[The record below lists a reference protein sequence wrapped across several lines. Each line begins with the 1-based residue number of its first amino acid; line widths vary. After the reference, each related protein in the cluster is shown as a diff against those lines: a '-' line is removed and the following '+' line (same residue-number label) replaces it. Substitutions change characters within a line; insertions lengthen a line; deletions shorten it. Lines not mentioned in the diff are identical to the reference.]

1 MLPFTGA
8 LPSSTSICKFISDH
22 TLLSTLETKCS
33 SMRDLHQLHSQLIKT
48 GLARDRIALS
58 RVLAFCA
65 TSPNGDLNYAMRL
78 FAHHHHHPN
87 AFMYNT
93 LIRALSHSSTPHVA
107 VSLFLD
113 MLHSPVP
120 PQRLTFPSLFIACSH
135 LGLAA
140 HCGAQLHG
148 MALKLGHASDPYVRN
163 SMLSMYANCG
173 CISMSSR
180 LFDECSSFDV
190 VCWNAMIT
198 GLAKNGQIDKS
209 RYLFDEMPTRNV
221 VSWSAMISGY
231 VRSGRDDEALRLFS
245 RMQEEGLKPN
255 ANILVSLL
263 GACAGLGALD
273 QGEWIHQYIT
283 RNAVVLD
290 PVVTTAIVDMYCKCG
305 SINKAVEVFEN
316 SSTKGLSSWN
326 SMIRGLAMHGHSE
339 AATRLFSRLLQS
351 SNLRPDAVTFLSIL
365 TSCSHAGS
373 VDEAWHYLSLMIDE
387 YGMEPGTEHYG
398 CMVDVLGRAGL
409 IREAE
414 ELMRRMPMAPD
425 SVMWGSLLS
434 AGRVYGDDA
443 ASRRAGRQVIRLDPL
458 DGGGYVALSNVFAG
472 AGDVGNAGEARTA
485 MKERG
490 VRKETGCSVIEV
502 GGVAHEFVAGGVL
515 QQHPQAEEVYE
526 TLERLGVELRGGRRQ
541 YAVELG
547 ILDTLE

>member
-1 MLPFTGA
+1 MLPCTSA

-22 TLLSTLETKCS
+22 TLLSMLETKCN
-33 SMRDLHQLHSQLIKT
+33 SMRDLHRLHSQLIKT
-48 GLARDRIALS
+48 GLARDHIAIS

-78 FAHHHHHPN
+78 FFHHHQPN

-93 LIRALSHSSTPHVA
+93 LIRGLSHSSTPHLA
-107 VSLFLD
+107 ISLFLD
-113 MLHSPVP
+113 MLHSPIP

-148 MALKLGHASDPYVRN
+148 MAFKLGHASDPYVRN

-190 VCWNAMIT
+190 VCWNSMIT

-209 RYLFDEMPTRNV
+209 RYLFDEMPMRNL

-231 VRSGRDDEALRLFS
+231 VRSGRNDEALHLFY
-245 RMQEEGLKPN
+245 RMQEEGLNPN

-263 GACAGLGALD
+263 GACGSLGALD
-273 QGEWIHQYIT
+273 QGEWIHQYIR
-283 RNAVVLD
+283 RNDEFVLD
-290 PVVTTAIVDMYCKCG
+290 PIVTTAIIDMYCKCG
-305 SINKAVEVFEN
+305 SINKALEVFEN

-326 SMIRGLAMHGHSE
+326 SMIHGLAMHGHSE
-339 AATRLFSRLLQS
+339 AATRLFSRLES
-351 SNLRPDAVTFLSIL
+351 SNLRPDDVTFLNIL

-387 YGMEPGTEHYG
+387 YGIEPGTEHYG

-409 IREAE
+409 IEEAE
-414 ELMRRMPMAPD
+414 ELMRRMPMEPD

-434 AGRVYGDDA
+434 AGRVYGDDD
-443 ASRRAGRQVIRLDPL
+443 ASRRAGRQVIQLDHL
-458 DGGGYVALSNVFAG
+458 DSGGYVVLSNVFAG
-472 AGDVGNAGEARTA
+472 AGDVGNANEARTR

-490 VRKETGCSVIEV
+490 VRKETGCSMIEV
-502 GGVAHEFVAGGVL
+502 NGVAHEFVAGGVL
-515 QQHPQAEEVYE
+515 HPEAEQVYE
-526 TLERLGVELRGGRRQ
+526 TLERLALELRRQ
-541 YAVELG
+541 YNVELG